1 MTDSSSGRERQ
12 EPGDIIY
19 QTTIDGIDWAQ
30 LKADL
35 RDDDFDNGRTPDE
48 LRRSCEN
55 SAVSVFAWL
64 DGRVV
69 GMARALSDGVCNAY
83 IVDVWTHSAYRR
95 RGIASHMM
103 NLLAERLPGQHLY
116 LFTDSAEG
124 FYRKL
129 GYRRQGVGL
138 SLVSGKWLNRD

>member
-1 MTDSSSGRERQ
+1 
-12 EPGDIIY
+12 
-19 QTTIDGIDWAQ
+19 
-30 LKADL
+30 
-35 RDDDFDNGRTPDE
+35 
-48 LRRSCEN
+48 
-55 SAVSVFAWL
+55 
-64 DGRVV
+64 
-69 GMARALSDGVCNAY
+69 MARALSDGVCNAY

-116 LFTDSAEG
+116 LFTDSAES

-138 SLVSGKWLNRD
+138 GRVSGQWLNRA